1 MRAASQNVS
10 VRPHLAAMSSLPEL
24 SDEQFAQWGALINR
38 RTGMHIPVERKSFLT
53 TNIRIRM
60 REAGFSDFEDYYA
73 FVLSGPR
80 GMIEWVM
87 LLDHLTVQET
97 CFNRHTASYD
107 AVREFCRQ
115 SACSITSGE
124 KISLQVLSM
133 GCATGEEAYSLA
145 IMIDDEL
152 SQSDKDYYFGIT
164 ATDISSAALAVAR
177 NAVYEKRRL
186 EKLDTNLKN
195 KYLTQLDDGVFQV
208 NDFLRDRICF
218 SRLNIMELDSAPLEG
233 MDIIMC
239 QNLLIYFEQN
249 QRQELLNNLVVKLKP
264 EGMLVLGVGEVTGWS
279 HPEMERIKLQ
289 DTLIY
294 RRKSKSYEG
303 AQK

>member
-239 QNLLIYFEQN
+239 QNLLIYFEQK